1 MNIVDYD
8 FRNLYAKTL
17 DEIRASH
24 QITLI
29 MFFLTEADGLIV
41 FRKNQ
46 IILENPWCN
55 AAPIIIIMVRSHLEF
70 SGTVLGESLMCNR
83 LLWLLIG
90 IIFANT
96 NTCLFLCALEKFRK
110 TNINFVVPVRVSVR
124 MEQLGS
130 HWKDFHEIWYLNIF
144 RKYVEKI
151 QVLLKGNKNTEHFAW
166 ILI

>member
-1 MNIVDYD
+1 
-8 FRNLYAKTL
+8 
-17 DEIRASH
+17 
-24 QITLI
+24 
-29 MFFLTEADGLIV
+29 
-41 FRKNQ
+41 
-46 IILENPWCN
+46 
-55 AAPIIIIMVRSHLEF
+55 
-70 SGTVLGESLMCNR
+70 MCNR

-144 RKYVEKI
+144 RKYIEKI
-151 QVLLKGNKNTEHFAW
+151 QVLLKGNKNTEHFA
-166 ILI
+166 